1 MLLKGIGS
9 KFEAFNVGLIKTSS
23 KKYKGKRL
31 KKITNLGMSNSAIY
45 KRLMRYVFPYWRM
58 FIISTIGFA
67 IYAGTQP
74 VFAMIIQHIIDTLN
88 SQDKKAITYLP
99 LLFIG
104 LFLIRGVGAFFGN
117 YYLARI
123 SGNVIHKL
131 RCEIFDHYTRLSV
144 QYFDANNSGY
154 MISRITNNIG
164 EVTRATTDSV
174 RSFVR
179 EGFTAVGL
187 LIYLT
192 YTNWQL
198 SLVFLAIAPV
208 VALMV
213 KYVGGRMK
221 RLSRNMQDTV
231 GDLTHITSE
240 MVMSNRIVKGFGGES
255 YESQRFKECSLENR
269 KQYRKLIMTV
279 SINNPLMQLIIS
291 LALAGMMYL
300 ALILMKD
307 AGAGEFVAYLTAAF
321 LLPKPIRQLSDAN
334 AEILRGIAAAESL
347 FEVLDEPVEV
357 DAGTIQVERCKGKIE
372 FKNLSFTYPG
382 NETPALTNINL
393 VIEPGTTVALVGAS
407 GGGKSTLINLL
418 PRFYDYTDGEILID
432 GIELKHYKLACLRQQ
447 MALVTQNVTLFNTT
461 VANNIAYGTLQGVE
475 RNKIEQAAVD
485 AYAIDFISNMPKGL
499 DTEIGENG
507 VKLSGGQRQRL
518 ALARA
523 LLKDAPIL
531 ILDEA
536 TSALDTES
544 ERYIQSAL
552 NRVMRGRTTLVV
564 AHRLSTIENADVIL
578 VMDKGRI
585 IESGPHLELLERGG
599 AYAKLHKMQFQ
610 DKISCDVK

>member
-1 MLLKGIGS
+1 
-9 KFEAFNVGLIKTSS
+9 
-23 KKYKGKRL
+23 
-31 KKITNLGMSNSAIY
+31 MSNSAVY
-45 KRLMRYVFPYWRM
+45 KRLMRYVVPYWRM
-58 FIISTIGFA
+58 FIISTIGYA

-74 VFAMIIQHIIDTLN
+74 IFAMIIQHIIDTLN
-88 SQDKKAITYLP
+88 SQDKKDIQYLP
-99 LLFIG
+99 LFFVG
-104 LFLIRGVGAFFGN
+104 LFLIRGVGSFFGN

-131 RCEIFDHYTRLSV
+131 RCEIFNHYTRLSV

-198 SLVFLAIAPV
+198 SLVFLAIAPI
-208 VALMV
+208 VAIMV

-240 MVMSNRIVKGFGGES
+240 MVMGTRIVKGFGGEA
-255 YESQRFKECSLENR
+255 YERQRFKDCSLENR

-279 SINNPLMQLIIS
+279 SINNPMMQLIIS
-291 LALAGMMYL
+291 FALAGMMYL

-334 AEILRGIAAAESL
+334 AEILRGIAAAETL
-347 FEVLDEPVEV
+347 FEVLDEPLES
-357 DAGTIQVERCKGKIE
+357 DNGTYQTARSQGRIE
-372 FKNLSFTYPG
+372 FKNLTFSYAG
-382 NETPALTNINL
+382 SETPALNNINL
-393 VIEPGTTVALVGAS
+393 TIEPGQTVALVGAS
-407 GGGKSTLINLL
+407 GGGKSSLINLL
-418 PRFYDYTDGEILID
+418 PRFYDYSEGEILID
-432 GIELKHYKLACLRQQ
+432 GIELKHYKLECLRQQ
-447 MALVTQNVTLFNTT
+447 IALVTQHVTLFNAT
-461 VANNIAYGTLQGVE
+461 VANNIAYGALQGTA
-475 RNKIEQAAVD
+475 RSQIEQAAID
-485 AYAIDFISNMPKGL
+485 AYAMDFISKMPQGL

-507 VKLSGGQRQRL
+507 IKLSGGQRQRL

-544 ERYIQSAL
+544 ERYIQAAL
-552 NRVMRGRTTLVV
+552 HRVMQGRTTLVV
-564 AHRLSTIENADVIL
+564 AHRLSTIEGADVIL
-578 VMDKGRI
+578 VMDKGQI
-585 IESGPHLELLERGG
+585 IEKGSHQELLKQDG
-599 AYAKLHKMQFQ
+599 AYAKLHKLQFK
-610 DKISCDVK
+610 DIEAASVSE

>member
-1 MLLKGIGS
+1 MTDS
-9 KFEAFNVGLIKTSS
+9 QV
-23 KKYKGKRL
+23 
-31 KKITNLGMSNSAIY
+31 Y
-45 KRLMRYVFPYWRM
+45 KRLMRYVLPYWRM
-58 FIISTIGFA
+58 FIISTLGFA
-67 IYAGTQP
+67 IYAATEP
-74 VFAMIIQHIIDTLN
+74 AVVMIIQRIID
-88 SQDKKAITYLP
+88 SFSKPDRSGIEYLP
-99 LLFIG
+99 FLFIG
-104 LFLIRGVGAFFGN
+104 LFLVRGIGAFLGN

-131 RCEIFDHYTRLSV
+131 RCEIFNHYTKLSV
-144 QYFDANNSGY
+144 QYFDSNNSGY

-174 RSFVR
+174 RSLVR
-179 EGFTAVGL
+179 EGFTAIGL
-187 LIYLT
+187 LAYLIH
-192 YTNWQL
+192 TNWQL

-208 VALMV
+208 VAIMV
-213 KYVGGRMK
+213 SYVGKRLK

-240 MVMSNRIVKGFGGES
+240 MVAGNRIVKSFGGEP
-255 YESQRFKECSLENR
+255 YERERFKQCSLENR

-279 SINNPLMQLIIS
+279 SLNNPLMQILIS
-291 LALAGMMYL
+291 FALAGMMYL
-300 ALILMKD
+300 ALMIMQSSS
-307 AGAGEFVAYLTAAF
+307 AGEFVGFFTAAF

-347 FEVLDEPVEV
+347 FEVLDQPVEV
-357 DAGTIQVERCKGKIE
+357 DSGEYAAGRSQGRIE
-372 FKNLSFTYPG
+372 FRNLTFSYPG
-382 NETPALTNINL
+382 SETPALNNINL
-393 VIEPGTTVALVGAS
+393 TIEPGQTVALVGAS

-418 PRFYDYTDGEILID
+418 PRFYEYVQGEILID
-432 GIELKHYKLACLRQQ
+432 GVELKHYKLAALRNQI
-447 MALVTQNVTLFNTT
+447 ALVTQHVTLFNAS
-461 VANNIAYGTLQGVE
+461 VADNIAYGVLQTAQRE
-475 RNKIEQAAVD
+475 QIAQAASA
-485 AYAIDFISNMPKGL
+485 AYAMEFIDKMPAGL

-544 ERYIQSAL
+544 ERFIQAAL
-552 NRVMRGRTTLVV
+552 NRVMQGRTTLVV

-585 IESGPHLELLERGG
+585 IEQGRHDELLARNG
-599 AYAKLHKMQFQ
+599 AYARLHNLQFK
-610 DKISCDVK
+610 DSSSASNGTP

>member
-1 MLLKGIGS
+1 MK
-9 KFEAFNVGLIKTSS
+9 KQENSS
-23 KKYKGKRL
+23 HKP
-31 KKITNLGMSNSAIY
+31 TNAAVY
-45 KRLMRYVFPYWRM
+45 KRLMRYVIPYWRM
-58 FIISTIGFA
+58 FIVSAIGYA

-74 VFAMIIQHIIDTLN
+74 VFAMIIQHIIDTLS
-88 SQDKKAITYLP
+88 SQDKKGMEYLP

-104 LFLIRGVGAFFGN
+104 LFLIRGVGSFFGN

-123 SGNVIHKL
+123 SGNVVHKL
-131 RCEIFDHYTRLSV
+131 RCEIFNHYTRLSV

-164 EVTRATTDSV
+164 EVTRATTSSV
-174 RSFVR
+174 RTFVR
-179 EGFTAVGL
+179 EGFTAAGL

-192 YTNWQL
+192 WMNWKL
-198 SLVFLAIAPV
+198 SLVFLLIAPI
-208 VALMV
+208 VAVMV
-213 KYVGGRMK
+213 KYIGGRMK

-240 MVMSNRIVKGFGGES
+240 MVMGNRIVKGFGGED
-255 YESQRFKECSLENR
+255 YERQRFRDCSLGNR
-269 KQYRKLIMTV
+269 KQYRKLIMTQ
-279 SINNPLMQLIIS
+279 SINNPLMQLIVS
-291 LALAGMMYL
+291 MALALMMYM

-307 AGAGEFVAYLTAAF
+307 SGAGEFVAYLTAAF

-347 FEVLDEPVEV
+347 FEVLDEPVET
-357 DAGTIQVERCKGKIE
+357 DEGRYQIDRCQGRIE
-372 FKNLSFTYPG
+372 FKNLCFTYPG
-382 NETPALTNINL
+382 SDKPALNNINL
-393 VIEPGTTVALVGAS
+393 TIEPGRTVALVGAS

-418 PRFYDYTDGEILID
+418 PRFYDYLEGEILID
-432 GIELKHYKLACLRQQ
+432 GVELKNYRLDSLRQQ
-447 MALVTQNVTLFNTT
+447 IALVTQQVTLFNTS
-461 VANNIAYGTLQGVE
+461 VADNIAYGTLQGATRE
-475 RNKIEQAAVD
+475 QIEQAAMD
-485 AYAIDFISNMPKGL
+485 AYAMEFISKMPQGL

-523 LLKDAPIL
+523 LLKNAPIL

-544 ERYIQSAL
+544 ERYIQAAL
-552 NRVMRGRTTLVV
+552 NRVMQGRTTLVV
-564 AHRLSTIENADVIL
+564 AHRLSTIESADEIL

-585 IESGPHLELLERGG
+585 VEKGSHRELLACDGI
-599 AYAKLHKMQFQ
+599 YAKLHKMQFQ
-610 DKISCDVK
+610 EVAPGEEA

>member
-1 MLLKGIGS
+1 MK
-9 KFEAFNVGLIKTSS
+9 KQENSS
-23 KKYKGKRL
+23 HKP
-31 KKITNLGMSNSAIY
+31 TNAAVY
-45 KRLMRYVFPYWRM
+45 KRLMRYVIPYWRM
-58 FIISTIGFA
+58 FIVSAIGYA

-74 VFAMIIQHIIDTLN
+74 VFAMIIQHIIDTLS
-88 SQDKKAITYLP
+88 SQDKKGMEYLP

-104 LFLIRGVGAFFGN
+104 LFLIRGVGSFFGN

-123 SGNVIHKL
+123 SGNVVHKL
-131 RCEIFDHYTRLSV
+131 RCEIFNHYTRLSV

-164 EVTRATTDSV
+164 EVTRATTSSV
-174 RSFVR
+174 RTFVR
-179 EGFTAVGL
+179 EGFTAAGL

-192 YTNWQL
+192 WMNWKL
-198 SLVFLAIAPV
+198 SLVFLLIAPI
-208 VALMV
+208 VAVMV
-213 KYVGGRMK
+213 KYIGGRMK

-240 MVMSNRIVKGFGGES
+240 MVMGNRIVKGFGGED
-255 YESQRFKECSLENR
+255 YERQRFRDCSLDNR
-269 KQYRKLIMTV
+269 KQYRKLIMTQ
-279 SINNPLMQLIIS
+279 SINNPLMQLIVS
-291 LALAGMMYL
+291 MALAAMMYM
-300 ALILMKD
+300 ALILMKES
-307 AGAGEFVAYLTAAF
+307 GAGEFVAYLTAAF

-357 DAGTIQVERCKGKIE
+357 DEGSYQIDRCHGRIE
-372 FKNLSFTYPG
+372 FKNLCFTYPG
-382 NETPALTNINL
+382 SDKPALNNINL
-393 VIEPGTTVALVGAS
+393 TIEPGRTVALVGAS

-418 PRFYDYTDGEILID
+418 PRFYDYLEGEILID
-432 GIELKHYKLACLRQQ
+432 GVELKNYRLDSLRQQ
-447 MALVTQNVTLFNTT
+447 IALVTQQVTLFNTS
-461 VANNIAYGTLQGVE
+461 VADNIAYGTLQGATRE
-475 RNKIEQAAVD
+475 QIEQAAMD
-485 AYAIDFISNMPKGL
+485 AYAMEFISKMPQGL

-544 ERYIQSAL
+544 ERYIQAAL
-552 NRVMRGRTTLVV
+552 NRVMQGRTTLVV
-564 AHRLSTIENADVIL
+564 AHRLSTIESADEIL

-585 IESGPHLELLERGG
+585 VEKGSHRELLARDGI
-599 AYAKLHKMQFQ
+599 YAKLHKMQFQ
-610 DKISCDVK
+610 EVAPGEEA

>member
-1 MLLKGIGS
+1 M
-9 KFEAFNVGLIKTSS
+9 
-23 KKYKGKRL
+23 KKV
-31 KKITNLGMSNSAIY
+31 TNLGMSNSAIY

-131 RCEIFDHYTRLSV
+131 RCEIFDHYTQLSV

-347 FEVLDEPVEV
+347 FEVLDEPIEN
-357 DAGTIQVERCKGKIE
+357 DDGTIEVERCKGRIE
-372 FKNLSFTYPG
+372 FKNLSFSYPG
-382 NETPALTNINL
+382 SQTSALENINL
-393 VIEPGTTVALVGAS
+393 TIEPGKTVALVGAS

-418 PRFYDYTDGEILID
+418 PRFYDYSNGEILID
-432 GIELKHYKLACLRQQ
+432 GIELKRYRLASLRQQ

-461 VANNIAYGTLQGVE
+461 VANNIAYGSLQGVE
-475 RNKIEQAAVD
+475 RSKIEQAAID
-485 AYAIDFISNMPKGL
+485 AYAMDFIGNMPQGL

-552 NRVMRGRTTLVV
+552 NRVMQGRTTLVV
-564 AHRLSTIENADVIL
+564 AHRLSTIESADVIL

-585 IESGPHLELLERGG
+585 IESGSHFELLERGG

-610 DKISCDVK
+610 DKVSYDVE

>member
-1 MLLKGIGS
+1 
-9 KFEAFNVGLIKTSS
+9 
-23 KKYKGKRL
+23 
-31 KKITNLGMSNSAIY
+31 MSNSAIY

-131 RCEIFDHYTRLSV
+131 RCEIFDHYTQLSV

-347 FEVLDEPVEV
+347 FEVLDEPIEN
-357 DAGTIQVERCKGKIE
+357 DDGTIEVERCKGRIE
-372 FKNLSFTYPG
+372 FKNLSFSYPG
-382 NETPALTNINL
+382 SQTSALENINL
-393 VIEPGTTVALVGAS
+393 TIEPGKTVALVGAS

-418 PRFYDYTDGEILID
+418 PRFYDYSNGEILID
-432 GIELKHYKLACLRQQ
+432 GIELKRYRLASLRQQ

-461 VANNIAYGTLQGVE
+461 VANNIAYGSLQGVE
-475 RNKIEQAAVD
+475 RSKIEQAAID
-485 AYAIDFISNMPKGL
+485 AYAMDFIGNMPQGL

-552 NRVMRGRTTLVV
+552 NRVMQGRTTLVV
-564 AHRLSTIENADVIL
+564 AHRLSTIESADVIL

-585 IESGPHLELLERGG
+585 IESGSHFELLERGG

-610 DKISCDVK
+610 DKVSYDVE

>member
-1 MLLKGIGS
+1 MNGGD
-9 KFEAFNVGLIKTSS
+9 V
-23 KKYKGKRL
+23 
-31 KKITNLGMSNSAIY
+31 Y
-45 KRLMRYVFPYWRM
+45 KRLMRYVLPYWRM

-67 IYAGTQP
+67 LYAATEP
-74 VFAMIIQHIIDTLN
+74 AVVMIIQRIIDSFSN
-88 SQDKKAITYLP
+88 QDRTGIEYLP
-99 LLFIG
+99 LLFVG
-104 LFLIRGVGAFFGN
+104 LFLVRGVGAFLGN

-131 RCEIFDHYTRLSV
+131 RCEIFNHYTLLSV
-144 QYFDANNSGY
+144 QYFDSNNSGY

-174 RSFVR
+174 RSVVR
-179 EGFTAVGL
+179 EGFTAIGL
-187 LIYLT
+187 LGYLIH
-192 YTNWQL
+192 TNWRL

-213 KYVGGRMK
+213 KYVGGRLK

-240 MVMSNRIVKGFGGES
+240 MVGGNRIVKGFGGEA
-255 YESQRFKECSLENR
+255 YERRRFRECSLENR
-269 KQYRKLIMTV
+269 RQYRKLIMTV
-279 SINNPLMQLIIS
+279 SINNPLMQVLIS

-300 ALILMKD
+300 ALAIMKSSS
-307 AGAGEFVAYLTAAF
+307 AGEFVGFFTAAF

-334 AEILRGIAAAESL
+334 SEILRGIAAAESL
-347 FEVLDEPVEV
+347 FEVLDEPVEI
-357 DAGTIQVERCKGKIE
+357 DSGDYEIERCQGWIE
-372 FKNLSFTYPG
+372 FKNLTFAYPG
-382 NETPALTNINL
+382 SESPALRNINL
-393 VIEPGTTVALVGAS
+393 TIEPGQTVALVGAS
-407 GGGKSTLINLL
+407 GGGKSSLINLL
-418 PRFYDYTDGEILID
+418 PRFYDYLHGEILID
-432 GIELKHYKLACLRQQ
+432 GVEIKRYRLQSLRKQ
-447 MALVTQNVTLFNTT
+447 MALVTQNVTLFNAT
-461 VANNIAYGTLQGVE
+461 VANNIAYGILEGASREQ
-475 RNKIEQAAVD
+475 IEQAAID
-485 AYAIDFISNMPKGL
+485 AYAMNFIRQMPKGL

-544 ERYIQSAL
+544 ERYIQQAL
-552 NRVMRGRTTLVV
+552 NRVMAGRTTLVV

-578 VMDKGRI
+578 VMDKGQIVEMGKHR
-585 IESGPHLELLERGG
+585 ELLARDGI
-599 AYAKLHKMQFQ
+599 YAKLHKMQFQ
-610 DKISCDVK
+610 DESKA